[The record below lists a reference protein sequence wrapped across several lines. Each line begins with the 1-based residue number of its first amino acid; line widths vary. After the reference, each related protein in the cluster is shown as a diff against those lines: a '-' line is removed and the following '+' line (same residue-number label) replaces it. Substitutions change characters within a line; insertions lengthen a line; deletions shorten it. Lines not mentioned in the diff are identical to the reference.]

1 MFDPEKFGAAMGE
14 AIKNAIEPLQK
25 RITELE
31 GKLEKELGD
40 MAHDV
45 QEAVTALHQLPE
57 QIPGPPGEKG
67 EKGADGIG
75 VAGAM
80 IDREGAL
87 QLTLANGEV
96 KNLGIVV
103 GKDGITPEAPKDGKD
118 GIGFESFEMEYIAES
133 HEVLVKASAAGRVK
147 ELRYPA
153 GGIRPAGYWREG
165 AKAKSGE
172 AWVHDGSMYIAL
184 KDTSEIPTTRSDC
197 WIIGARRGK
206 DGDNVIRQV
215 KPAGPIALG
224 K

>member
-1 MFDPEKFGAAMGE
+1 
-14 AIKNAIEPLQK
+14 
-25 RITELE
+25 
-31 GKLEKELGD
+31 
-40 MAHDV
+40 
-45 QEAVTALHQLPE
+45 
-57 QIPGPPGEKG
+57 
-67 EKGADGIG
+67 
-75 VAGAM
+75 M

-103 GKDGITPEAPKDGKD
+103 GKDGITPESAKDGKD
-118 GIGFESFEMEYIAES
+118 GIGFDSFELEYIAES

-147 ELRYPA
+147 EIRYPA

-184 KDTSEIPTTRSDC
+184 KDTSEIPTTRSEC